1 MKKKVL
7 ILLSGFMIGSTLFAV
22 PKKRNDRDGI
32 DLLLMVAEWISA
44 RPFDRT
50 KAKYFDRMEMA
61 ACRLPKKRFK
71 GIMEKEKSAK
81 FPLDKRVSR
90 TFLSMLNYYLPGHP
104 GSPNA
109 QQRQMIAE
117 CVKEFQRGK
126 ANVATIKRRM
136 FRFCRRANRDR
147 ENGRGTFAHNANGCV
162 ILNLVLYELER
173 LIGIKF
179 KQELNSSHS
188 KVIN

>member
-22 PKKRNDRDGI
+22 PKKRNIRDDI
-32 DLLLMVAEWISA
+32 DLFLMTIEWISA
-44 RPFDRT
+44 RPRGERR
-50 KAKYFDRMEMA
+50 AEYFARIEAEASKGKDS
-61 ACRLPKKRFK
+61 LPEKRFK
-71 GIMEKEKSAK
+71 RIMEKEESAK
-81 FPLDKRVSR
+81 FPLDERVSQ

-109 QQRQMIAE
+109 QQRKMIAE
-117 CVKEFQRGK
+117 CVKKFRRGE
-126 ANVATIKRRM
+126 ANVATIKQTM

-147 ENGRGTFAHNANGCV
+147 RTGRGTFAHNANGCV

-173 LIGIKF
+173 LIGIV
-179 KQELNSSHS
+179 Q
-188 KVIN
+188 